1 MGIFNSIKGF
11 FGYHSSD
18 EYLKTDET
26 DRYRS
31 KLTKRIEQHKGNP
44 SLLVLSGLKLKQITP
59 EIIRLINP
67 DVTTINLS
75 NNFLVV
81 LPVELFKFTK
91 LKTLCLVGNPLTD
104 LPIDI
109 INLKELKELSLD
121 SHLFDKLPNEV
132 KERLELQEW
141 WVQSNDPF
149 NDPFHSMNDGDFTVC
164 LKHIVN
170 SETKQYEVSVWKCRF
185 ETIENT
191 EINTE
196 INGEILIDNYDEALS
211 LCLQLIQKS
220 DISEKILDELGID
233 YTIGNEY

>member
-81 LPVELFKFTK
+81 LPVELFKFTQ
-91 LKTLCLVGNPLTD
+91 LKSLSLDGNPLTD

-109 INLKELKELSLD
+109 INLKELKELFLD

-141 WVQSNDPF
+141 WVQS
-149 NDPFHSMNDGDFTVC
+149 GDFTVC

-170 SETKQYEVSVWKCRF
+170 SETKQYEVSVWKSRF

-233 YTIGNEY
+233 YTIGNGY

>member
-1 MGIFNSIKGF
+1 MNIYDLVRSL
-11 FGYHSSD
+11 FGCHSSD
-18 EYLKTDET
+18 EYLKTVKPDKT
-26 DRYRS
+26 NYYRS
-31 KLTKRIEQHKGNP
+31 LLTKRIEQHKGNP
-44 SLLVLSGLKLKQITP
+44 SLLDLSGLKLKQITP

-81 LPVELFKFTK
+81 LPVELFKFTQ
-91 LKTLCLVGNPLTD
+91 LKSLSLDGNPLTD

-109 INLKELKELSLD
+109 INLKELKELFLD

-141 WVQSNDPF
+141 CVQS
-149 NDPFHSMNDGDFTVC
+149 GDFTVC

-170 SETKQYEVSVWKCRF
+170 SETKQYEVSVWKSRF

-233 YTIGNEY
+233 YTIGNGY